1 MVSER
6 AKRVLSFLQADR
18 GWTFRFLESLVR
30 AESPSQIPDSQTAV
44 QRLMADELENL
55 GFRVRKI
62 AGAKTGGHLLAAPRR
77 RHRGEPVQIML
88 GHCDTVWPSGTIES
102 MPVTIR
108 SGKMTG
114 PGIYDMKAGLAL
126 MICALRALNECRL
139 EPEVTPAVFIN
150 SDEETGSHE
159 SKTMIA
165 RLAKTANRVLVLE
178 PSMGPEGKLKTVRK
192 GVGQFT
198 IRVRG
203 KAAHAGLEPEEG
215 ASAIL
220 ELSRVVQRLFALSDP
235 DHGIT
240 VNVGTIDGGIRPNVV
255 APESTAVVDVRVMA
269 MEQAQTIEETI
280 RGLRPE
286 TPGTEIEVEGG
297 MRTPPLERTPRNR
310 MLWKVAKAMGRELG
324 LELEECLAGGGSDGN
339 LTSLHAPTLDGLGAV
354 GGGAH
359 AAHEFIEMDRMVERG
374 ALLALLLA
382 SPPLDPNELPAED

>member
-18 GWTFRFLESLVR
+18 GTMFRFLESLVR
-30 AESPSQIPDSQTAV
+30 AESPSQIPDSQVGV
-44 QRLMADELENL
+44 QGLMADELEDL
-55 GFRVRKI
+55 GFRVRRI
-62 AGAKTGGHLLAAPRR
+62 PGTKTGGHLFAVPRGR
-77 RHRGEPVQIML
+77 PRGVPVQLML
-88 GHCDTVWPSGTIES
+88 GHSDTVWPLGTIES

-108 SGKMTG
+108 SGRMTG

-126 MICALRALNECRL
+126 MICAVRALQECRL
-139 EPEVTPAVFIN
+139 EPEVTPVVFIN
-150 SDEETGSHE
+150 SDEEIGSHE
-159 SKTMIA
+159 SKAILT
-165 RLAKTANRVLVLE
+165 RLAKMANRVLVLE
-178 PSMGPEGKLKTVRK
+178 PPMGPDGRLKTVRK

-220 ELSRVVQRLFALSDP
+220 ELSRVVQKLFALNDA
-235 DHGIT
+235 DRGIT

-255 APESTAVVDVRVMA
+255 APESTAVADVRVMS
-269 MEQAQTIEETI
+269 MDQAREIEETFHS
-280 RGLRPE
+280 LRAE
-286 TPGTEIEVEGG
+286 TPGTKIEVEGG
-297 MRTPPLERTPRNR
+297 VGTPPLEGTPRNR
-310 MLWKVAKAMGRELG
+310 VLWEVAREAGRELG

-359 AAHEFIEMDRMVERG
+359 AAHEFIEMDRMIERG
-374 ALLALLLA
+374 ALVALLLA
-382 SPPLDPNELPAED
+382 APPLDLGG

>member
-18 GWTFRFLESLVR
+18 GTMFRFLESLVR
-30 AESPSQIPDSQTAV
+30 AESPSQIPDSQVGV
-44 QRLMADELENL
+44 QGLMADELEDL
-55 GFRVRKI
+55 GFRVRRI
-62 AGAKTGGHLLAAPRR
+62 PGTKTGGHLFAVPRGR
-77 RHRGEPVQIML
+77 PRGVPVQVML
-88 GHCDTVWPSGTIES
+88 GHSDTVWPLGTIES

-108 SGKMTG
+108 SGRMTG

-126 MICALRALNECRL
+126 MICAVRALQECRL
-139 EPEVTPAVFIN
+139 EPEVTPVVFIN
-150 SDEETGSHE
+150 SDEEIGSHE
-159 SKTMIA
+159 SKAILT
-165 RLAKTANRVLVLE
+165 RLAKMANRVLVLE
-178 PSMGPEGKLKTVRK
+178 PPMGPDGRLKTVRK

-220 ELSRVVQRLFALSDP
+220 ELSRVVQKLFALNDA
-235 DHGIT
+235 DRGIT

-255 APESTAVVDVRVMA
+255 APESTAVADVRVMS
-269 MEQAQTIEETI
+269 MDQAREIEETFHS
-280 RGLRPE
+280 LRAE
-286 TPGTEIEVEGG
+286 TPGTKIEVEGG
-297 MRTPPLERTPRNR
+297 VGTPPLEGTPRNR
-310 MLWKVAKAMGRELG
+310 VLWEVAREAGRELG

-359 AAHEFIEMDRMVERG
+359 AAHEFIEMDRMIERG
-374 ALLALLLA
+374 ALVALLLA
-382 SPPLDPNELPAED
+382 APPLDLGG

>member
-1 MVSER
+1 
-6 AKRVLSFLQADR
+6 
-18 GWTFRFLESLVR
+18 
-30 AESPSQIPDSQTAV
+30 
-44 QRLMADELENL
+44 
-55 GFRVRKI
+55 
-62 AGAKTGGHLLAAPRR
+62 
-77 RHRGEPVQIML
+77 
-88 GHCDTVWPSGTIES
+88 
-102 MPVTIR
+102 
-108 SGKMTG
+108 
-114 PGIYDMKAGLAL
+114 
-126 MICALRALNECRL
+126 
-139 EPEVTPAVFIN
+139 
-150 SDEETGSHE
+150 
-159 SKTMIA
+159 
-165 RLAKTANRVLVLE
+165 LAKTANRVLVLE

-339 LTSLHAPTLDGLGAV
+339 LSAVVPTPPTNSSRWIGWSN
-354 GGGAH
+354 
-359 AAHEFIEMDRMVERG
+359 VEPCWPYCWRRRR
-374 ALLALLLA
+374 
-382 SPPLDPNELPAED
+382 